1 LKITRDGKIC
11 STTME
16 KLTTAPATDKS
27 VARPVAPS
35 APYAGKMRA
44 RARAAFASRS
54 YSRGRG
60 R

>member
-1 LKITRDGKIC
+1 LKITRDGKVC

-16 KLTTAPATDKS
+16 KLTIGPSIDKT
-27 VARPVAPS
+27 VARPTSPS
-35 APYAGKMRA
+35 APYAAKMGA